1 MPVSLLP
8 QAPHRQDRKVFPTPL
23 IGDVL
28 FSEVRDCNRILIPE
42 YGTPHPDTNKW
53 PNHKLVYVRPVDID
67 RNEIFEFFYAAN
79 RENQDEY
86 NWEVSNADI
95 GGVKFDSVKRTYLFL
110 REDYD
115 ALQPVMGTAMPDVP
129 VDKFDTEFVLSS
141 RKQVQS
147 PDQELNSI
155 FIFEERIYI
164 KRSTLVDIEIN
175 RETGTAFQIT
185 TDYYYTGEVVSGNS
199 TIEELVADRSNSYWV
214 VDGTGLGNVAKQLSE
229 SWWEVTR
236 RQWINLED
244 LSESQVDKRG
254 PDKFYCPQ
262 GETTTTTVS
271 MGGTSPA
278 SVSGSSVADGEMR
291 SEVVWGQYVRTTT
304 VKRIGTRQILK
315 GTNFDQRTGKGYL
328 QTEELVDIKDVVATD
343 VKGDGTIESYTP
355 YNGCLAIKTTTNIA
369 STEKRN
375 WKEIINY
382 EWPPVLK
389 SVSFKTWPK
398 RDGTAVSLPVLE
410 FKQGF
415 TGAQVAEVEQYWSL
429 TEPVVTPPTQM
440 IPEGF
445 NYQNIYYSVD
455 CPPCLHTS
463 QTFTATSGTTDPVWK
478 YNVDTKTFPATTP
491 TDWPASI
498 TWTESKPNNGGYLV
512 TKWTV
517 RRPN

>member
-95 GGVKFDSVKRTYLFL
+95 GGVKFDSVKRVYLFL

-115 ALQPVMGTAMPDVP
+115 ALLPAMGTAMPSVP
-129 VDKFDTEFVLSS
+129 VGKFGTEFVLSS
-141 RKQVQS
+141 RRQVQS
-147 PDQELNSI
+147 PEQELNSI
-155 FIFEERIYI
+155 FIFEERTYI

-185 TDYYYTGEVVSGNS
+185 TDYYYTGEIVSGS
-199 TIEELVADRSNSYWV
+199 RTIEELVADRTNAYWAL
-214 VDGTGLGNVAKQLSE
+214 DGNGLGNVAKQLSE
-229 SWWEVTR
+229 AWWEVTQ
-236 RQWINLED
+236 RQWINLEGIR
-244 LSESQVDKRG
+244 ESQVDRRG

-271 MGGTSPA
+271 LGTYDPVTESD
-278 SVSGSSVADGEMR
+278 VADGQMI
-291 SEVVWGQYVRTTT
+291 SVVQWGNYSRRTDVR
-304 VKRIGTRQILK
+304 RIGSRKVLK
-315 GTNFDQRTGKGYL
+315 GTNFDQRTGEGYI
-328 QTEELVDIKDVVATD
+328 QTEELVDARDVVATA
-343 VKGDGTIESYTP
+343 VKNDGTIESYTP
-355 YNGCLAIKTTTNIA
+355 YNGCLAIKTITNVA
-369 STEKRN
+369 STEIRR
-375 WKEIINY
+375 WKDIINY

-389 SVSFKTWPK
+389 SVRFKTWPK
-398 RDGTAVSLPVLE
+398 RDGTTVYLPVLD

-415 TGAQVAEVEQYWSL
+415 TGAQVADVEQYWSL
-429 TEPVVTPPTQM
+429 QPAEVIDPTQM

-445 NYQNIYYSVD
+445 NYQSIYVTID
-455 CPPCLHTS
+455 CPPCLHGE
-463 QTFTATSGTTDPVWK
+463 QTFIANSGTTDPVWK
-478 YNVDTKTFPATTP
+478 YNVDTETFPATSP
-491 TDWPASI
+491 ADWPESI

-517 RRPN
+517 KRPK